1 MIVRHDVLR
10 LLQNVAYV
18 RLKECTPGAPLTYFN
33 DGRLRVIFLGLKFW
47 PKVVFWGLLK
57 TPGFFGSQRK
67 NRGIFLGCE
76 KRTKG
81 FFGYAKKVVMFLGRR
96 ILKL

>member
-18 RLKECTPGAPLTYFN
+18 RLKEFTPGAPLTYFN
-33 DGRLRVIFLGLKFW
+33 NGGLRVIFLGLKFW

-67 NRGIFLGCE
+67 NRGIFWV
-76 KRTKG
+76 
-81 FFGYAKKVVMFLGRR
+81 AKKGLRDFLGM
-96 ILKL
+96 LKK